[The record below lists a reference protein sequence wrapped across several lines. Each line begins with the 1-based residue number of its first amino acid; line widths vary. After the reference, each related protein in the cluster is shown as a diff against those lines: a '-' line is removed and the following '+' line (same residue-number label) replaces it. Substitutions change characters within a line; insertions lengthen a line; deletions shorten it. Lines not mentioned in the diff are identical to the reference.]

1 MLPDVFE
8 NFWNMCLEIYKLGTA
23 WFITAPGL
31 TWKAALKK
39 NKIKWYLLIDIDML
53 LMVEKDIRGGILT
66 LFINMQKLIINTW
79 KNIIKIK
86 NRYILNNDM

>member
-1 MLPDVFE
+1 
-8 NFWNMCLEIYKLGTA
+8 
-23 WFITAPGL
+23 
-31 TWKAALKK
+31 
-39 NKIKWYLLIDIDML
+39 ML

-86 NRYILNNDM
+86 NRYILNNDI